1 MSHTF
6 IVKVYFYS
14 LPSSLKNPQLAASP
28 CVGLSRWFQRNVLQN
43 TLSSACLLYFPQ
55 EFFFK
60 ISEKIKSPGLWMK
73 ARFISFILSI
83 SWSRPFGHYYIMS
96 FYDLLC
102 ILYVTSHLAYIY
114 VIKNSSHGFLCFGWL
129 QAGSPCKRSHLLIK
143 KIIGNN

>member
-1 MSHTF
+1 MSHAF

-60 ISEKIKSPGLWMK
+60 ISGKIKSPGLCMK
-73 ARFISFILSI
+73 SKVLSI
-83 SWSRPFGHYYIMS
+83 SWSQPFRHYYIMS
-96 FYDLLC
+96 FYDLLFM
-102 ILYVTSHLAYIY
+102 LYVTSHLAYIY

-129 QAGSPCKRSHLLIK
+129 QAGSPCKRSHLLFK